1 MRPENGAFLQP
12 GLGATWTT
20 SGFNQLCLRIKNQKV
35 NSRAIPTIVA
45 GADLRHGRGLPAI
58 ADAASHVSSQYV

>member
-1 MRPENGAFLQP
+1 
-12 GLGATWTT
+12 
-20 SGFNQLCLRIKNQKV
+20 LCLRIKNQKV

-58 ADAASHVSSQYV
+58 ADAASHVGPQYV